1 MPDQAAGVQRARFFP
16 KIIKSR
22 IRTRCFRQDFK
33 NPNQT
38 NDSMSAP
45 TQEQIQSAIAAVG
58 ERAAKDQAFREKALK
73 EPVAALNEAG
83 HLDLPL
89 NTPIVFTEKAEEMV
103 LVLPPFGSDPNEITD
118 EEMLG
123 SVSGGATPLFVT
135 LTVLVTV
142 QVATVVT
149 MITSRDKPPIPI

>member
-1 MPDQAAGVQRARFFP
+1 
-16 KIIKSR
+16 
-22 IRTRCFRQDFK
+22 
-33 NPNQT
+33 
-38 NDSMSAP
+38 MSAP

-123 SVSGGATPLFVT
+123 SVSGGATPVFVFT
-135 LTVLVTV
+135 TVMVTI
-142 QVATVVT
+142 QVATIVIRLT
-149 MITSRDKPPIPI
+149 DRDKPPIPF